1 MTYDMSHNQ
10 LASCEHVL
18 RLHTHTHFSG
28 LFLFFLRGVGWN
40 LNVPV
45 FKGLYVNLFLN
56 VL

>member
-1 MTYDMSHNQ
+1 MLCDATNFGIDPISNK
-10 LASCEHVL
+10 LL
-18 RLHTHTHFSG
+18 
-28 LFLFFLRGVGWN
+28 LFFLRGVGWN